1 MKDSLLKH
9 PRMMPLYW
17 TALSLLIIGA
27 DHLTDPYIQF
37 PILFLLPI
45 TLAAVY
51 NGRWWGVGLAA
62 LMPVIRCYIEVS
74 ARPLIM
80 TQEVINTVI
89 HLIVLVGFAVLAD
102 RTARQTRALRREVA
116 LLRGILPICSFCK
129 KIRKEDDT
137 WEPME
142 TYITKRSEAQFSHSV
157 CPDCLKVHYPDFA
170 L

>member
-1 MKDSLLKH
+1 
-9 PRMMPLYW
+9 
-17 TALSLLIIGA
+17 
-27 DHLTDPYIQF
+27 
-37 PILFLLPI
+37 
-45 TLAAVY
+45 
-51 NGRWWGVGLAA
+51 
-62 LMPVIRCYIEVS
+62 
-74 ARPLIM
+74 
-80 TQEVINTVI
+80 VI

-137 WEPME
+137 WEHME